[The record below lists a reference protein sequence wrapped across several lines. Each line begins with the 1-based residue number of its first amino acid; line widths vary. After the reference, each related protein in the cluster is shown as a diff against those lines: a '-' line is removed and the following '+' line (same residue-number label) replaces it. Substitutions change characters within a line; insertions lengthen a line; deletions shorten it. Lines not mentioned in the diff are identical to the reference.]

1 MRQKIQ
7 LLIINPRN
15 ANAVT
20 DDEDIILDGQPN
32 RRMERIKL
40 LGVQMDN
47 NLNLLVTL
55 YIDLAR
61 AKSEALVNN
70 TLERKKT

>member
-20 DDEDIILDGQPN
+20 DDEDIILDGQPIS
-32 RRMERIKL
+32 RMERIKL

-47 NLNLLVTL
+47 NLNLLVT
-55 YIDLAR
+55 
-61 AKSEALVNN
+61 
-70 TLERKKT
+70 

>member
-15 ANAVT
+15 AEAVT
-20 DDEDIILDGQPN
+20 DDEDTFLDGQPMS
-32 RRMERIKL
+32 RMERIKL
-40 LGVQMDN
+40 LGQMDN
-47 NLNLLVTL
+47 NLNLLVTK

-61 AKSEALVNN
+61 DKSEALFNN